1 MRRSKTHRWV
11 PFEVRVLR
19 FIIKLRVL
27 TLVSRAVGNLIGV
40 ERIASSESGATQP
53 LRFTFDEDFF
63 LGDRRA
69 TREQVTGCHRRKLES
84 IFLYHEI
91 RKFIRKEGRK
101 GNFFFSLD
109 DWVFLVPGVSTIIAN
124 CPGQPTASDAPQA
137 PSQTTPGFV
146 PLSSLRQFRRNIPQ
160 SPALPLPGV

>member
-27 TLVSRAVGNLIGV
+27 KLVSRAVGNLIGV

-91 RKFIRKEGRK
+91 RKFIRKEGK
-101 GNFFFSLD
+101 LLFFS
-109 DWVFLVPGVSTIIAN
+109 G
-124 CPGQPTASDAPQA
+124 
-137 PSQTTPGFV
+137 
-146 PLSSLRQFRRNIPQ
+146 
-160 SPALPLPGV
+160 